1 MVKDKNG
8 NIINNKMGILDRW
21 REHFGKLLNSDDNV
35 NEEQNHIN
43 EQQSTEIEEEDPP
56 SLNEVRK
63 AVRKLKNNKSPG
75 EDAIPIEMIR
85 ATDAST
91 MPVIHE
97 ITNIWDKE
105 ELPGELG
112 VGVICPLHKKGDQLV
127 CGNYRGITLLD
138 RKSVV

>member
-56 SLNEVRK
+56 SLNEIRK

-75 EDAIPIEMIR
+75 EDAIPIEMISNR
-85 ATDAST
+85 CEYHVRNT
-91 MPVIHE
+91 
-97 ITNIWDKE
+97 
-105 ELPGELG
+105 
-112 VGVICPLHKKGDQLV
+112 
-127 CGNYRGITLLD
+127 
-138 RKSVV
+138 